1 MESSLSACT
10 VRGQFTTIPKNLK
23 SAVAPMVYTRI
34 YKLFMMNRD
43 SDATEIEDESLHL
56 YFSSEE
62 SASLLSGSPQVC
74 HVLFCFQM
82 YFTCRDTSFKRGHLF
97 SLKIYRPT
105 QFLGPRPA
113 YFLRIWLI
121 LKMFRA
127 LRVGTPYIWAKV
139 PMSVG
144 AAGFEFFFFTLIV
157 LLPTCLDSWFA
168 LALSNGGDYLF
179 VHYLLV
185 WNRMMEKR

>member
-82 YFTCRDTSFKRGHLF
+82 YLTCRDTSFKRGHLF

-139 PMSVG
+139 PMSMSVG
-144 AAGFEFFFFTLIV
+144 AAGFEFYFFL
-157 LLPTCLDSWFA
+157 
-168 LALSNGGDYLF
+168 
-179 VHYLLV
+179 H
-185 WNRMMEKR
+185 

>member
-82 YFTCRDTSFKRGHLF
+82 LTWINETRVVQQLRYDINPMLIAMFIIVTGIFLVLF
-97 SLKIYRPT
+97 
-105 QFLGPRPA
+105 
-113 YFLRIWLI
+113 
-121 LKMFRA
+121 
-127 LRVGTPYIWAKV
+127 
-139 PMSVG
+139 
-144 AAGFEFFFFTLIV
+144 GFVIDKSEDITNPIE
-157 LLPTCLDSWFA
+157 TI
-168 LALSNGGDYLF
+168 
-179 VHYLLV
+179 
-185 WNRMMEKR
+185 